1 MPPSQRGRFVWYDL
15 MTTDPAAA
23 PDFYRNVIGWTTT
36 EWDGPMPY
44 TMFQRDGDVQIGG
57 IMQLPDEAQ
66 AQGAPPHWLV
76 YIGANDVDA
85 TVDQAKQA
93 GAETRVEP
101 TDVPNVGRF
110 AVLADPQGANF
121 GTFAGEAANGDFEP
135 QIGDASWHELVTADY
150 EAAFG
155 FYDKLFGW
163 QQFDA
168 MDMGGGAMYQMF
180 GQDGKMYGGMMNFMP
195 EMPPMPYWVPY
206 FRVTSLDGCVERV
219 GKLGGQILN
228 PPMEVPGGDR
238 VAMCMDAQGAAFGM
252 HETKT
257 G

>member
-121 GTFAGEAANGDFEP
+121 GT
-135 QIGDASWHELVTADY
+135 LMT
-150 EAAFG
+150 FG
-155 FYDKLFGW
+155 ARL
-163 QQFDA
+163 
-168 MDMGGGAMYQMF
+168 M
-180 GQDGKMYGGMMNFMP
+180 
-195 EMPPMPYWVPY
+195 
-206 FRVTSLDGCVERV
+206 L
-219 GKLGGQILN
+219 
-228 PPMEVPGGDR
+228 
-238 VAMCMDAQGAAFGM
+238 
-252 HETKT
+252 
-257 G
+257 